1 MTRSE
6 GPQGRD
12 ENLCCTRHNIVY
24 SAPWRLS
31 MPPNIGTALSRLLKN
46 PHGHRPSA
54 QGLARH
60 ALPLQE
66 PARFGLPGP
75 PMSRFGSGEACLARV
90 LALGKPFSREF
101 RNPGGIP
108 PWAATPAAH
117 QGAHTGAPLRPGF
130 LVDAGVAQTGR
141 DPCRLGHDDL
151 AKPMAVGFREV
162 GYG

>member
-6 GPQGRD
+6 GPQGHD

-31 MPPNIGTALSRLLKN
+31 MPPNVGTALRRLLKN
-46 PHGHRPSA
+46 PHGPDPSA
-54 QGLARH
+54 LALARH

-90 LALGKPFSREF
+90 LALGKPVSREF
-101 RNPGGIP
+101 RNSPRRHPPLGG
-108 PWAATPAAH
+108 
-117 QGAHTGAPLRPGF
+117 HTGAPLRPGF

-141 DPCRLGHDDL
+141 DPCRLGHDDP
-151 AKPMAVGFREV
+151 AKPMAVGFGEV